1 MSNRKVTTKTIRL
14 MQEMSSTKTCREVAK
29 ILNYKTETLY
39 NIAHRF
45 GIKFTSKRCKYSSAV
60 IKRIFLLKDKRKL
73 TWYEVSQETGL
84 TVNVCNYLYRKQ
96 KQCDAHH
103 SSTTR

>member
-14 MQEMSSTKTCREVAK
+14 MQEMSSTKTCREIAK
-29 ILNYKTETLY
+29 ILNYKTENLY

-45 GIKFTSKRCKYSSAV
+45 GIKFTSTRCKYSPAF
-60 IKRIFLLKDKRKL
+60 IKKIVRLKEKQKL
-73 TWYEVSQETGL
+73 TWDEVSQTTGL
-84 TVNVCNYLYRKQ
+84 TIGICRFLYGKQ
-96 KQCDAHH
+96 KQCDTHP